1 VQRNLKAVGCD
12 GTETKMNTLNQTSAK
27 TTSALTSVLFV
38 AMLGATTLFL
48 TGFAQSQTLHDAAH
62 DVRHS
67 TGFPCH

>member
-1 VQRNLKAVGCD
+1 MQRNLTAVGCD
-12 GTETKMNTLNQTSAK
+12 GTETKMNALNQTSAK
-27 TTSALTSVLFV
+27 TTTVLTSVLFV
-38 AMLGATTLFL
+38 AMLGVTTLFL

>member
-1 VQRNLKAVGCD
+1 
-12 GTETKMNTLNQTSAK
+12 MNALNQTSAK

-38 AMLGATTLFL
+38 AMLGVTTLFL